1 MRSYDSRYRVRK
13 RPKTALE
20 RAWAFIGAKRIWL
33 IAAAAVLAAALILLL
48 IQRPPINPD
57 RSPIELPSRAAPYQP
72 PAPGAL
78 PGPGS
83 RPPDSGILP
92 PDPGNR
98 PPGPD
103 TPPDPENRPP
113 DPDTFPAPGAPS
125 PEPSPEPQ
133 LREGMDSEA
142 VRELQQRLMELG
154 YIDIDEPTAHFGPAT
169 DFALQLFQRQHGLQ
183 IDGILGGETKRIL
196 FSEAGRPYT
205 LFEGA
210 RGHDV
215 EAFQERLHE
224 LGFLDHVT
232 GYYGTDTVK
241 AVTGFQKLNKLH
253 EDGKAGEHT
262 LDAIFSSK
270 AKGISGVTATRGSSK
285 DVRAVIKMAEDLL
298 GKRYVWGAKGPKTF
312 DCSGFVYYLLTHN
325 GVKTGRLNA
334 LGFSK
339 EDHWD
344 KISKMS
350 GLRAGDIVFFSTNGK
365 RVGHTGLYIG
375 DGKMID
381 ASSSNGKV
389 VKRSCTTA
397 FWKRNFVCGRRPW

>member
-13 RPKTALE
+13 RPKTTLE
-20 RAWAFIGAKRIWL
+20 RIWAEIGAKRIWIIL
-33 IAAAAVLAAALILLL
+33 SAVALAAALILLL
-48 IQRPPINPD
+48 TRPAPVIPD
-57 RSPIELPSRAAPYQP
+57 RSPIELPIRPEYQTPTPGRP
-72 PAPGAL
+72 PLPSAQYATPGTPSVSGAL
-78 PGPGS
+78 PES
-83 RPPDSGILP
+83 ENRPPDSGSP
-92 PDPGNR
+92 TEPRAPTPD
-98 PPGPD
+98 
-103 TPPDPENRPP
+103 
-113 DPDTFPAPGAPS
+113 PS
-125 PEPSPEPQ
+125 PEPE

-183 IDGILGGETKRIL
+183 IDGIFGGETRRVL
-196 FSEAGRPYT
+196 FSEEGRPYT

-232 GYYGTDTVK
+232 GYYGTDTAK
-241 AVTGFQKLNKLH
+241 AVTRFQKLNKLH

-262 LDAIFSSK
+262 LDAIFSSG
-270 AKGISGVTATRGSSK
+270 AKGISGVTATKGSSK
-285 DVRAVIKMAEDLL
+285 SIRAVIKMAEELL
-298 GKRYVWGAKGPKTF
+298 GKRYVWGAKGPKSF

-339 EDHWD
+339 ESHWD
-344 KISKMS
+344 KVEKMS
-350 GLRAGDIVFFSTNGK
+350 DLREGDIVFFSTNGK

>member
-13 RPKTALE
+13 RPKTALA
-20 RAWAFIGAKRIWL
+20 RAWAFIGAKRIWIL
-33 IAAAAVLAAALILLL
+33 LVGTALAVALILLL
-48 IQRPPINPD
+48 NRPKPVIPD
-57 RSPIELPSRAAPYQP
+57 RSPIELPKVTAPFRSPVPGITPEPGIPAPAPYP
-72 PAPGAL
+72 SPSAPGT
-78 PGPGS
+78 PT
-83 RPPDSGILP
+83 PD
-92 PDPGNR
+92 
-98 PPGPD
+98 
-103 TPPDPENRPP
+103 
-113 DPDTFPAPGAPS
+113 PS
-125 PEPSPEPQ
+125 PEPD
-133 LREGMDSEA
+133 LREGMDSED
-142 VRELQQRLMELG
+142 VRVLQQRLMELG

-183 IDGILGGETKRIL
+183 IDGIFGGETKRVL

-224 LGFLDHVT
+224 LGFLEHAT

-241 AVTGFQKLNKLH
+241 AVKEFQKHNKLH

-262 LDAIFSSK
+262 LNTIFSSK
-270 AKGISGVTATRGSSK
+270 AKGLSGVTATKGSSRSA
-285 DVRAVIKMAEDLL
+285 RAAIKMAGELL
-298 GKRYVWGAKGPKTF
+298 GKRYVWGAKGPNTF

-339 EDHWD
+339 EDNWD

-350 GLRAGDIVFFSTNGK
+350 NLRAGDIVFFSTNGR

>member
-1 MRSYDSRYRVRK
+1 MHSYDSRYRVRK
-13 RPKTALE
+13 RPKTRLE

-33 IAAAAVLAAALILLL
+33 IFSIAALAAALILLL
-48 IQRPPINPD
+48 TRPRPVIPY
-57 RSPIELPSRAAPYQP
+57 RSPIELPSRAVPYQP
-72 PAPGAL
+72 PASGGFPSAPGAQYASPGTPNVPGAL
-78 PGPGS
+78 S
-83 RPPDSGILP
+83 E
-92 PDPGNR
+92 
-98 PPGPD
+98 
-103 TPPDPENRPP
+103 PENRPP
-113 DPDTFPAPGAPS
+113 DSGSSPDSGTPAP
-125 PEPSPEPQ
+125 EPDVE
-133 LREGMDSEA
+133 LREGMDSES
-142 VRELQQRLMELG
+142 VRALQQRLMELG

-183 IDGILGGETKRIL
+183 VDGILGGETKRVL

-224 LGFLDHVT
+224 LGLLEHAT

-241 AVTGFQKLNKLH
+241 AVTTFQKLNKLH

-262 LDAIFSSK
+262 LDMIFSSK
-270 AKGISGVTATRGSSK
+270 AKGLSGVAATKGSSK
-285 DVRAVIKMAEDLL
+285 NVRTVIKMAEDLL
-298 GKRYVWGAKGPKTF
+298 GKRYVWGAKGPNSF

-339 EDHWD
+339 ESQWD
-344 KISKMS
+344 KIEKLPD
-350 GLRAGDIVFFSTNGK
+350 LRAGDIVFFSTNGK